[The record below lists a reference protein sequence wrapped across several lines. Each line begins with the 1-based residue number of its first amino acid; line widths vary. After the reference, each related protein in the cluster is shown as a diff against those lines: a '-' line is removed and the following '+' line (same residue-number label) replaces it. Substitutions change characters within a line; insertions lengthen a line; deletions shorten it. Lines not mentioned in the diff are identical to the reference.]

1 MVILLHQQT
10 NLKRAKEK
18 FENKKYKPS
27 KIKVMNILGN
37 NAAKLN
43 EVIFENRNKNY
54 GAYAIRTSYNDSLK
68 KSLLFLT
75 SIVFLLFGSVII
87 NNKINAVSETE
98 QPTIFEDPDLELL
111 SYSTPIDIT
120 PIVEPIQNTNVA
132 AAPKGAIGTVVK
144 DNPII
149 TSSVNIDNQINGVG
163 SPTANGVSV
172 TGTETSTVTS
182 FHIESPPAIAPTEA
196 LIVAD
201 DMPEFE
207 GGVAGLMR
215 YVAQN
220 ISYPAIAREIGKE
233 GTVYVSFVVN
243 ELGNVESAK
252 VMRGIGY
259 GCDEEVLRVM
269 NKMPRWKKAGKN
281 AGHPVKVRFNIP
293 VSFKLK

>member
-1 MVILLHQQT
+1 
-10 NLKRAKEK
+10 
-18 FENKKYKPS
+18 
-27 KIKVMNILGN
+27 MNILGN
-37 NAAKLN
+37 NAGKLN

-54 GAYAIRTSYNDSLK
+54 GAYAIRTSYNDSLF
-68 KSLLFLT
+68 KSLACLS
-75 SIVFLLFGSVII
+75 SIVILLFGSVYVY
-87 NNKINAVSETE
+87 NKTNATTADEKI
-98 QPTIFEDPDLELL
+98 TIFSDPKLD
-111 SYSTPIDIT
+111 PIESVTKVDIT
-120 PIVEPIQNTNVA
+120 PIVEPVQNVA
-132 AAPKGAIGTVVK
+132 AAAAPAGSIGTVII
-144 DNPII
+144 DNA
-149 TSSVNIDNQINGVG
+149 TETTSVNIDNQISGVG
-163 SPTANGVSV
+163 SPTANGVSA
-172 TGTETSTVTS
+172 TGTETSTLIAVT
-182 FHIESPPAIAPTEA
+182 PVVNTAPISTEVVV
-196 LIVAD
+196 VAD

-215 YVAQN
+215 YVTQN
-220 ISYPAIAREIGKE
+220 ISYPPIAREIGKE